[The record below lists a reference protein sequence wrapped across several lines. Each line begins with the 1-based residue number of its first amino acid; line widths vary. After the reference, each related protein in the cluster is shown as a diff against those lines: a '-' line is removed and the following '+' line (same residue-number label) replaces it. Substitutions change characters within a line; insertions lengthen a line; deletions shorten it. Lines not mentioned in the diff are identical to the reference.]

1 MKDSSIR
8 LIKEFFD
15 DTKALRV
22 AKDRVKLYQM
32 MKDKAM
38 TTKKRTYEALIENA
52 IEEAEN
58 LQLAVNRDR
67 HNLSRLVMR
76 EDDQFY
82 VFYLHYVKKKSLTET
97 AIATNYT
104 RDGVTHILQRIKRKC
119 TLLNK

>member
-38 TTKKRTYEALIENA
+38 TTKKRTYEVLIENA

-67 HNLSRLVMR
+67 HNLSRLVNS

-82 VFYLHYVKKKSLTET
+82 VFYLHYVKNKSLTAT